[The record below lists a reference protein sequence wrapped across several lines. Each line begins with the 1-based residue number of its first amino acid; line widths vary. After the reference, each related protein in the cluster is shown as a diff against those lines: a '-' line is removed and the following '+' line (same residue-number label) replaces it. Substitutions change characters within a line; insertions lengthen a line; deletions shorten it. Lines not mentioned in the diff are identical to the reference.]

1 MSEPRLISPMLD
13 GCLIGEAI
21 SCHNG
26 IRCCP
31 AIREQTGEK
40 YIVKILSIPA
50 SQVQLEALLLTGA
63 FSDSQGALDYFLE
76 LAQDV
81 LKDKDILA
89 KLSQLEGFAPYTHGQ
104 IVPMEEGTGFEV
116 YLMSPYKTAV
126 DSILSNHTLTH
137 LSVVNMGLDLC
148 AALAA
153 CRRAGYL
160 YVDLKPSNIFL
171 GEDRSYR
178 IGDLGFVPMG
188 SLKYTAL
195 PEKFHSPYT
204 APEVLDPM
212 AVLNSTVD
220 IYALGL
226 VLYQAYN
233 GGNLPQ
239 LPATVPPMYA
249 DYEMAEIILKA
260 CAADPKQRYQEPAQ
274 MAQALVS
281 YMQRNSVND
290 TPIIP
295 PVMAPQEPEEEPEAE
310 EEFLPE
316 RDPEPEELAFLQE
329 LTQDETAPSEEN
341 AGNLTDAELTEE
353 TAQMLLQADEL
364 IAHVLPEP
372 VIAPEPVEISLP
384 EPVQED
390 IEATPE
396 PEPEVQEE
404 AALEDPSEA
413 EPEALEEIPVQQEV
427 PEKPKAE
434 TARSS
439 GASKRNVALTCLTLL
454 LIALLVGIAFGG
466 WYTYEN
472 IYLQNINGLSVSGTS
487 QMLTVKI
494 DSRIDDSL
502 LTVVCTDIYGNPYTS
517 PVSGGVAVFQ
527 ELEPNTRY
535 SIRVE
540 ISGFHKLT
548 GRYSTSFTTARQI
561 HISSFAASIGP
572 TDGSVLLRFSPDSLG
587 DDEWYITYGAADIST
602 NTVMFSG
609 RSIMLTDLVLGKE
622 YTFTLSSQH
631 EDELT
636 GQTQVTFTPKTLVFA
651 ENLAVES
658 YHSGSLT
665 AVWEAPENEQVSTW
679 VVRCYNDGGYDQ
691 TLATSDT
698 RCTFTGLDSDSSY
711 TLEVFAAGM
720 EQSVFVQV
728 SARTVTITNYA
739 FEIDPDGQ
747 LVLRWEFSGPEPEG
761 GWVIAYT
768 ISSEPMASIL
778 CEESQV
784 SVPLATNAVY
794 SFLIQAAD
802 GATVIN
808 GNAQYP
814 ME

>member
-13 GCLIGEAI
+13 GCLIGQAI

-50 SQVQLEALLLTGA
+50 SQVQLDALLLTGA
-63 FSDSQGALDYFLE
+63 FSDSQGALTYFME

-81 LKDKDILA
+81 LKDKDVLA

-104 IVPMEEGTGFEV
+104 IIPMEDGTGFEV
-116 YLMSPYKTAV
+116 YLMSPYRTAV
-126 DSILSNHTLTH
+126 DTILDNNTLTH

-160 YVDLKPSNIFL
+160 YVDLKPSNVFL

-178 IGDLGFVPMG
+178 IGDLGFVPMN

-195 PEKFHSPYT
+195 PEKYHSPYT

-212 AVLNSTVD
+212 AVLNPTVD

-226 VLYQAYN
+226 MLYQAYN
-233 GGNLPQ
+233 GGSLPQ
-239 LPATVPPMYA
+239 LPVTVPPLYA
-249 DYEMAEIILKA
+249 DYELAELLLKA
-260 CAADPKQRYQEPAQ
+260 CAAEPQQRYQEPAQ

-295 PVMAPQEPEEEPEAE
+295 PVMPPQEPEEEPEAA

-341 AGNLTDAELTEE
+341 AGDLTDAELTEE
-353 TAQMLLQADEL
+353 TAQMLLQADAL
-364 IAHVLPEP
+364 IAHELPEP
-372 VIAPEPVEISLP
+372 VVAPEPVEISLP
-384 EPVQED
+384 EPVQE
-390 IEATPE
+390 EAQTPAE
-396 PEPEVQEE
+396 PEPQVQEDVTS
-404 AALEDPSEA
+404 EDTSEPD
-413 EPEALEEIPVQQEV
+413 PEALEEVPAVQQIPMV
-427 PEKPKAE
+427 PQTEAP
-434 TARSS
+434 RSS
-439 GASKRNVALTCLTLL
+439 SISKRGVALTCLTLL
-454 LIALLVGIAFGG
+454 LILLLVGIAFGG

-472 IYLQNINGLSVSGTS
+472 IYLQNIDGLSVSGSS

-517 PVSGGVAVFQ
+517 PVSGGVAVFE

-540 ISGFHKLT
+540 ISGFHMLT
-548 GRYSTSFTTARQI
+548 GRYATSFTTAKQI
-561 HISSFAASIGP
+561 HISSFSASIGP
-572 TDGSVLLRFSPDSLG
+572 ADGSVLLRFSPDALG
-587 DDEWYITYGAADIST
+587 NDEWYITYGAEGISN

-622 YTFTLSSQH
+622 YIFTLSSQH
-631 EDELT
+631 GDELT
-636 GQTQVTFTPKTLVFA
+636 GQTQVTFTPKRLVFA
-651 ENLAVES
+651 ENLSIES
-658 YHSGSLT
+658 YASGNLT
-665 AVWEAPENEQVSTW
+665 AVWDAPENEEVGTW
-679 VVRCYNDGGYDQ
+679 VVRCYNDAGYDH
-691 TLATSDT
+691 TLAASDT
-698 RCTFTGLDSDSSY
+698 RCTFTGLDPDSSY

-728 SARTVTITNYA
+728 SARTVTITSHR
-739 FEIDPDGQ
+739 FEVNEDGL
-747 LVLRWEFSGPEPEG
+747 LVLRWEFSGPKPQG

-778 CEESQV
+778 CEDSQV
-784 SVPLATNAVY
+784 EVPLATDAVY

-802 GATVIN
+802 GATVIH
-808 GNAQYP
+808 GTAQYP
-814 ME
+814 NE